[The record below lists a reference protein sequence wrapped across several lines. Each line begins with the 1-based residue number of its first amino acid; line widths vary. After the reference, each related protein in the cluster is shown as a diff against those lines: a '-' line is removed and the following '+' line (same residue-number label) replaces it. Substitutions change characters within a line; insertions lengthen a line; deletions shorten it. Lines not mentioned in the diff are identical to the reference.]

1 MSTAPV
7 ATYLLGVATCDVTP
21 PVGTMLS
28 GFGSRRT
35 PSTGC
40 YLPLRGSVTAL
51 TNRATGVTALIVS
64 VEWLGFYNRT
74 AGVRALLAAATGVP
88 ADHILLLGTHTHC
101 GPAVARR
108 TAGDCW
114 EDTDEKFLTAAFARL
129 AETAQAALAGREPV
143 TLHSAT
149 SWCGFAYS
157 RRKPDG
163 KGGITWAPT
172 LDAPHDHAVP
182 LLRCDDMSG
191 KVKQLFFGYAC
202 HPTSSGPILEIGGD
216 YPGFARTELEK
227 NLNGP
232 ATFLLGCAGDQKPW
246 RPVAGEPTFPC
257 YPLPEIA
264 ELGRDLA
271 GAVQRELQFGR
282 WQAVTGP
289 LRVRSCTM
297 ELHTVILPRADY
309 EAMRGSENKFFDH
322 WARLN
327 LAYLDRGEHP
337 PTALPFEIQTI
348 SLGGSWVL
356 IAMAG
361 EINVEYGLRLQRE
374 LGGRFAQVWPVGYAN
389 EILGYVPSER
399 QIPEG
404 GYEVIGSNMYMGR
417 TGPFESGTEEKIIN
431 AIREMLE
438 D

>member
-1 MSTAPV
+1 MSSAPA

-51 TNRATGVTALIVS
+51 TDNVTGGTVLIVS
-64 VEWLGFYNRT
+64 VEWIGFYNRT
-74 AGVRALLAAATGVP
+74 AGVRALIAAATGVP
-88 ADHILLLGTHTHC
+88 SDHILLLGTHTHC
-101 GPAVARR
+101 GPAVTRGVE
-108 TAGDCW
+108 GDSW
-114 EDTDEKFLTAAFARL
+114 EDTDETFLAAAFARL

-143 TLHSAT
+143 TLHST
-149 SWCGFAYS
+149 TGWCGFAYS

-172 LDAPHDHAVP
+172 LDAPHDHSVP
-182 LLRCDDMSG
+182 LLRCDDADG
-191 KVKQLFFGYAC
+191 KVRQLIFGYAC

-227 NLNGP
+227 TLDGP

-246 RPVAGEPTFPC
+246 RPVPGEATFPC
-257 YPLPEIA
+257 YPVPAIA

-271 GAVQRELQFGR
+271 GAVQRELKFGR
-282 WQAVTGP
+282 WQTVTGS
-289 LRVRSCTM
+289 LRMRTRTM
-297 ELHTVILPRADY
+297 ELHTRVLPRADY
-309 EAMRGSENKFFDH
+309 EAMLGSENIFFDR

-327 LAYLDRGEHP
+327 LAHLDRGEQP
-337 PTALPFEIQTI
+337 PAALPFEIQTV
-348 SLGGSWVL
+348 SLGESWVL

-361 EINVEYGLRLQRE
+361 EINVEYGLRLQKE

-389 EILGYVPSER
+389 DILGYVPAER

-404 GYEVIGSNMYMGR
+404 GYEVIGCNMYMGR
-417 TGPFESGTEEKIIN
+417 TGPMEPGTEDRIV
-431 AIREMLE
+431 AAVREMLA